1 MRTAV
6 LLAAACLLT
15 LDERCLGA
23 RILAVVPTPSISHQL
38 PLRTVLLELARRGH
52 QVTFITTHPI
62 RVPTANYSE
71 IDISLSSKAFRERID
86 FNEFPDPTSPMA
98 ILKFIFDMAETGCD
112 IQFGLESMKEFMK
125 VEQKYDAFIVEKLGS
140 SCYYGLAHKM
150 GSPPL
155 IGYTSLGATSLI
167 RKTFGSPINPSYIPD
182 YNLGYTDH
190 MTFWQ
195 RLHNAY
201 ILLRSLAVEERAFYG
216 RHEEEMRKYSGPNPP
231 TLRKMDYNFS
241 LMLVNNHFSLSY
253 PVPNTPNIV
262 ELTGIHIQ
270 KERKTLPKDV
280 RDFLDGAWD
289 GVVYFSLGSNVQSS
303 AMPPE
308 TVRAFL
314 DAFAGIP
321 QRVLWKWEA
330 DRLPGQPGNVM
341 TAKWLPQQDVLAHPN
356 VRLFIT
362 QGGLQSWNEAAY
374 FSVPVIGI
382 PFLGDQVYNVE
393 KMVGLG
399 VGRRLDLKDV
409 TKDSVLETVQT
420 VLEDKSYQENMKRF
434 SAIYREH
441 QSTSLER
448 AVWWVEYVIR
458 HQGAPHLRSA
468 ALDLRWWQ
476 LLLLDVIA
484 FILAVAAMAAF
495 LLYKLTRWLFTWLT
509 RPSKLKNQ

>member
-71 IDISLSSKAFRERID
+71 IDISASRKAFTEIVN
-86 FNEFPDPTSPMA
+86 FNEFHDASSSVTLLRF
-98 ILKFIFDMAETGCD
+98 ILGMVKYWCEF
-112 IQFGLESMKEFMK
+112 QFGLEPMIEFTK
-125 VEQKYDAFIVEKLGS
+125 AEQKYDAFIMEKFGS
-140 SCYYGLAHKM
+140 PCYYGLAHKV

-155 IGYTSLGATSLI
+155 IGYASLGATSLI

-201 ILLRSLAVEERAFYG
+201 SLLLSLDIVQRVLYG
-216 RHEEEMRKYSGPNPP
+216 REEEELRKHSGQNPP
-231 TLRKMDYNFS
+231 TLSAMDHNFS
-241 LMLVNNHFSLSY
+241 LMLANNHLSMSY
-253 PVPNTPNIV
+253 PVPNTPNII

-270 KERKTLPKDV
+270 KERKPLPKDV
-280 RDFLDGAWD
+280 REFLDGARD

-382 PFLGDQVYNVE
+382 PFLGEQIYNVE

-399 VGRRLDLKDV
+399 VGRKLDLKDV
-409 TKDSVLETVQT
+409 TKDSVLEAVQT

-468 ALDLRWWQ
+468 ALDPHWWQ

-484 FILAVAAMAAF
+484 FILAVAAVAAF

>member
-1 MRTAV
+1 MRTEL

-15 LDERCLGA
+15 LGDRCLGA
-23 RILAVVPTPSISHQL
+23 RILAAVPTPSISHQL

-62 RVPTANYSE
+62 GVPTANYSE
-71 IDISLSSKAFRERID
+71 IDISLSVKAFREVMD
-86 FNEFPDPTSPMA
+86 FNAFPDASSPVA
-98 ILKFIFDMAETGCD
+98 LLKFILDMRIYGCEF
-112 IQFGLESMKEFMK
+112 QFGLEPMKEFMK
-125 VEQKYDAFIVEKLGS
+125 LEQKYDVFIIEKFGFT
-140 SCYYGLAHKM
+140 CYYGLAHKM

-155 IGYTSLGATSLI
+155 IGYTSLGITSLN

-195 RLHNAY
+195 RMYNAY
-201 ILLRSLAVEERAFYG
+201 ILLRSLDVEETVLYG
-216 RHEEEMRKYSGPNPP
+216 KEEKQLKKYSGPNPP
-231 TLRKMDYNFS
+231 TVKEMDYNFS
-241 LMLVNNHFSLSY
+241 LMLVNNHFSVSY

-262 ELTGIHIQ
+262 ELTGIHIE
-270 KERKTLPKDV
+270 KERKPLPKDV
-280 RDFLDGAWD
+280 RAFLDGARD

-303 AMPPE
+303 AMPPD

-341 TAKWLPQQDVLAHPN
+341 TAKWLPQQDVLAHRN

-382 PFLGDQVYNVE
+382 PFLGDQIYNVE

-409 TKDSVLETVQT
+409 TKDSVLEAVQT

-468 ALDLRWWQ
+468 ALDLHWWQ

-484 FILAVAAMAAF
+484 FILAVAAVAAF
-495 LLYKLTRWLFTWLT
+495 VLYKLTQWLFSWLI
-509 RPSKLKNQ
+509 RPSKLKKQ

>member
-1 MRTAV
+1 MRTT
-6 LLAAACLLT
+6 LLLTAACLLA
-15 LDERCLGA
+15 LGDRCLGA
-23 RILAVVPTPSISHQL
+23 RILAAVPTPSISHQL

-62 RVPTANYSE
+62 HATIANYTEVDLSE
-71 IDISLSSKAFRERID
+71 SYRNFIENFDL
-86 FNEFPDPTSPMA
+86 NELPDPTSPVA
-98 ILKFIFDMAETGCD
+98 FFQLLLDGARYGCQF
-112 IQFGLESMKEFMK
+112 QFGLTPMKEFLK
-125 VEQKYDAFIVEKLGS
+125 LEQKYDVFIIEKFGFT
-140 SCYYGLAHKM
+140 CYYGLAHKL

-155 IGYTSLGATSLI
+155 IGYTSLGPTSLI

-195 RLHNAY
+195 RLYNAY
-201 ILLRSLAVEERAFYG
+201 ILLRSLDIGQRVLYAR
-216 RHEEEMRKYSGPNPP
+216 EEEELRKYSGPNPP
-231 TLRKMDYNFS
+231 TLREIDHNFS
-241 LMLVNNHFSLSY
+241 LMLVNNHFSVSY

-262 ELTGIHIQ
+262 ELTGLHIQ
-270 KERKTLPKDV
+270 KERKPLPKDV
-280 RDFLDGAWD
+280 GHFLDGARN
-289 GVVYFSLGSNVQSS
+289 GVVYFSLGSNVRST

-308 TVRAFL
+308 RVRAFL

-330 DRLPGQPGNVM
+330 DGLPGHPGNVM

-382 PFLGDQVYNVE
+382 PFLGDQIYNVE

-399 VGRRLDLKDV
+399 VGRRLDLEDV
-409 TKDSVLETVQT
+409 TKDSVMEAIQT

-468 ALDLRWWQ
+468 ALDLHWWQ
-476 LLLLDVIA
+476 LLLLDVIG
-484 FILAVAAMAAF
+484 FILAVAAVVAF
-495 LLYKLTRWLFTWLT
+495 VLYRLTRLLFTWLT
-509 RPSKLKNQ
+509 CRNKLKKQ